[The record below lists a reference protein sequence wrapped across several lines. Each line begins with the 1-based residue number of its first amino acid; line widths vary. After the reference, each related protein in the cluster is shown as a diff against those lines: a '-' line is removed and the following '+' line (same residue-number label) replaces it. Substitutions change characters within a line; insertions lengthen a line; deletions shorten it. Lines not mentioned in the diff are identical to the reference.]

1 MGETGSGIPVLKSLL
16 ENENAK
22 WRQFIS
28 KDLNHEA
35 FVKFS
40 ERDLTMNYVHGFAT
54 DKQLTVY
61 KELKDNFIYSMYN
74 STDRDSEFAAFKSKV
89 DKVLGK

>member
-1 MGETGSGIPVLKSLL
+1 
-16 ENENAK
+16 
-22 WRQFIS
+22 
-28 KDLNHEA
+28 
-35 FVKFS
+35 
-40 ERDLTMNYVHGFAT
+40 MNYVHGFAT